1 LYQQV
6 IADGSAPATERSYAL
21 FRAINC
27 FASSGYN
34 HCGSEEIPKEERKR
48 WFNTL
53 KQSYAGSVW
62 AKQLKYYW

>member
-1 LYQQV
+1 M
-6 IADGSAPATERSYAL
+6 IADESAPEAERSYAL

-34 HCGSEEIPKEERKR
+34 HCGSEEIPKAERKR

-53 KQSYAGSVW
+53 KQSYGGSVW